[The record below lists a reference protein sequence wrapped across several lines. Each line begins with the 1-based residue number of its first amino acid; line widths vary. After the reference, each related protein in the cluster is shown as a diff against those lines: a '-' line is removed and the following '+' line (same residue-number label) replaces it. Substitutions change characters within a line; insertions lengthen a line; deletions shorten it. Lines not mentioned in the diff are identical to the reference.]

1 MKKIIRFLKGKRGDE
16 AVQMAILFPI
26 LLLIIAFMTDRFIQY
41 EGITATAS
49 SANEALRFA
58 VVAKSADEA
67 FDIGRNTL
75 EDRLTA
81 NKIGWCINPDDVQN
95 CRSWSGSSYTKDVSK
110 FNRKGASEQYLFS
123 IDGDG
128 EWCNGNNLTIGV
140 RAHKSSLLPSFSNF
154 RQLMNGPVYH
164 THTYVIRARIES
176 NKLCK
181 GR

>member
-1 MKKIIRFLKGKRGDE
+1 MKKIYRFLKGKRGD
-16 AVQMAILFPI
+16 AAIQMAILFPI
-26 LLLIIAFMTDRFIQY
+26 LLLVIAFMTDRFIQY

-58 VVAKSADEA
+58 IVAKTEDEA
-67 FDIGRNTL
+67 FDIGKNTL

-81 NKIGWCINPDDVQN
+81 NKIGWCINPDDVSN
-95 CRSWSGSSYTKDVSK
+95 CRTWSGSSYTKDINK
-110 FNRKGASEQYLFS
+110 FKRSGAMEQYLFS

-128 EWCNGNNLTIGV
+128 EWCNGNNLTLGV

-164 THTYVIRARIES
+164 THTYVITARIES

-181 GR
+181 DR